1 MPVTLVN
8 EKIEAYAEQ
17 HTSALPALLDELIAR
32 THEDLGAF
40 AGMLSGPAVG
50 TLLQTLVFATR
61 AKRVLEIGMFT
72 GFSAQ
77 MMAAA
82 LPDDG
87 KLITCDINPK
97 TVELA
102 QGYFDR
108 SPHGKKIEVRVGP
121 ALETMKTLEPG
132 FDFVFIDADKG
143 NYLNYYE
150 AALPLLSPHGL
161 IAVDNVL
168 WSGEVLDPKS
178 DDGHAIVAFNHH
190 VRNDPRVVCVM
201 LTVRDGVTL
210 IRRAGA

>member
-1 MPVTLVN
+1 MPTPLVN
-8 EKIEAYAEQ
+8 DKIEAYAEQ
-17 HTSALPALLDELIAR
+17 HTSALPALLDELIAATQR
-32 THEDLGAF
+32 DLKER

-61 AKRVLEIGMFT
+61 AKRVLEVGMFT
-72 GFSAQ
+72 GFSAL
-77 MMAAA
+77 MMASA

-87 KLITCDINPK
+87 TLITCDINPR
-97 TVELA
+97 TAEMA
-102 QGYFDR
+102 RGFFDR
-108 SPHGKKIEVRVGP
+108 SPHGRKIEVRLGL
-121 ALETMKTLEPG
+121 ALDTLKTLRPG
-132 FDFVFIDADKG
+132 FDLVFIDADKG

-168 WSGEVLDPKS
+168 WSGEVLDPRT

-210 IRRAGA
+210 IRRA